1 LFREGA
7 RLSFAAHPTAAI
19 DASILATS
27 GGGAVR
33 TLCTGDALDADFT
46 SKTRDI
52 FVIGL
57 RNAHA
62 MENEALSSMKPQL
75 SRIENYPQVAAP
87 RPAQSGRSAT
97 ARQDCQ
103 IGRA

>member
-19 DASILATS
+19 DASWDIR
-27 GGGAVR
+27 AVVPFGR
-33 TLCTGDALDADFT
+33 FALETHMDTGFT

-52 FVIGL
+52 IVIGL